1 DLAVGAP
8 FDGAG
13 KVYIYHGSS
22 LGIVTKPTHSP
33 QHPEE
38 PCWPRDT
45 FGTQAP
51 PNLKAVVHSEPDK
64 RGKFLF
70 PAAARSRRGPAGPA
84 PPPPQRV
91 GCRAFVSLCSV
102 DVQACFSYTA
112 SPDSYSP
119 RLMLAYT
126 LDADVDRRKRGQAPR
141 VAFLDGKTADPE
153 HQFTDV
159 VELPHQHAPVC
170 VKATFQL
177 QDSIRDKLRPI
188 TVELTYSIKRA
199 RSKRQSQGSALPPL
213 VPVLNA
219 LQPSSQRAE
228 VRQGP
233 GDVAWFTDRR
243 PARSGFRLCRRLP
256 LAAGQGLALPA
267 MSDQKFVAL
276 EIQVTNLPS
285 DPAVPH
291 QDGDDAHEA
300 LLTVTFPEALPYAGI
315 RSHESWALP
324 GLEKQPCLPNLN
336 ASQVQCELG
345 NPMKRG
351 AQVRFYLIAS
361 TSGITIETRELELE
375 LTLSTATPSPR
386 APCSLADP
394 RQLFFG
400 GRVLGESAMRSEGQV
415 GSAVRF
421 EVTVS
426 IPPGSPQAPSPWPGL
441 TRSLPSNCPA
451 RGASAPWHPPL
462 PCPEPVLPFPARAGE
477 QGAVASAPWHPP
489 LPCPEPVLPSPSEG
503 GHLAQRPSPA
513 GLHRSLVFQCPL
525 YSCDRSAVL
534 TAWGRL
540 WNSTFLEVSRGPAP
554 RGHTAVASPAT
565 GGQPALGWG
574 AGATLPIGTSL
585 DPREVVAWGVP
596 WWIIL
601 IAVLAG
607 MLVLGLLVSILWK
620 LGFFKRTRYQPAAVP
635 QYHAVKIPREER
647 QQFHEE
653 KTGTIQKKEWVT
665 DWSEG
670 SDGHVPISA

>member
-1 DLAVGAP
+1 GNLRVELFNQSSLELGTYDDGPYEAGGEKDQDPSLIPVPANSYFVPSLPSGQPAVPRPEEGGTREHPPRAAPCPSHLQVPAPALPPGCPGESLACQYGAYDTGCSQRGGGGWSLAKKDFGQGGEGWGGVYMQMARIQLWEGIFPGSLALVPGGAQTHLLSCSGPIPVPTDLAVGAP

-22 LGIVTKPTHSP
+22 LGIVTKPTHPLNTQRSP
-33 QHPEE
+33 AGQ
-38 PCWPRDT
+38 
-45 FGTQAP
+45 GTHSAPKERGRLAP

-91 GCRAFVSLCSV
+91 GV

-256 LAAGQGLALPA
+256 LAAGQGLALP

-375 LTLSTATPSPR
+375 LTLSTPATPSPR

-426 IPPGSPQAPSPWPGL
+426 
-441 TRSLPSNCPA
+441 
-451 RGASAPWHPPL
+451 
-462 PCPEPVLPFPARAGE
+462 
-477 QGAVASAPWHPP
+477 
-489 LPCPEPVLPSPSEG
+489 
-503 GHLAQRPSPA
+503 
-513 GLHRSLVFQCPL
+513 
-525 YSCDRSAVL
+525 
-534 TAWGRL
+534 
-540 WNSTFLEVSRGPAP
+540 
-554 RGHTAVASPAT
+554 
-565 GGQPALGWG
+565 
-574 AGATLPIGTSL
+574 
-585 DPREVVAWGVP
+585 
-596 WWIIL
+596 
-601 IAVLAG
+601 
-607 MLVLGLLVSILWK
+607 
-620 LGFFKRTRYQPAAVP
+620 
-635 QYHAVKIPREER
+635 
-647 QQFHEE
+647 
-653 KTGTIQKKEWVT
+653 
-665 DWSEG
+665 
-670 SDGHVPISA
+670 

>member
-1 DLAVGAP
+1 MRGALGAGLCCLGLQLLTGAAFNLDGTHTLLKDGPGGSLFGFSVALHRQLRPEPASWMLVGAPQAAALPGQRANRTGGLYACPLTLAGNLRVELFNQSSLELGTYDDGPYEAGGEKDQDPSLIPVPANSYFDPGERLPGTVGDVAQNSYLGMQMARIQLWEGIFPGSLALVPGGAQTHLLSCSGPIPVPTDLAVGAP

-22 LGIVTKPTHSP
+22 LGIVTKP
-33 QHPEE
+33 
-38 PCWPRDT
+38 
-45 FGTQAP
+45 
-51 PNLKAVVHSEPDK
+51 
-64 RGKFLF
+64 
-70 PAAARSRRGPAGPA
+70 
-84 PPPPQRV
+84 
-91 GCRAFVSLCSV
+91 V

-219 LQPSSQRAE
+219 LQPSSQRA
-228 VRQGP
+228 
-233 GDVAWFTDRR
+233 
-243 PARSGFRLCRRLP
+243 
-256 LAAGQGLALPA
+256 A

-375 LTLSTATPSPR
+375 LTLST
-386 APCSLADP
+386 LADP

-421 EVTVS
+421 EVT
-426 IPPGSPQAPSPWPGL
+426 A
-441 TRSLPSNCPA
+441 
-451 RGASAPWHPPL
+451 
-462 PCPEPVLPFPARAGE
+462 
-477 QGAVASAPWHPP
+477 
-489 LPCPEPVLPSPSEG
+489 
-503 GHLAQRPSPA
+503 
-513 GLHRSLVFQCPL
+513 RSLVFQCPL

-540 WNSTFLEVSRGPAP
+540 WNSTFLEA
-554 RGHTAVASPAT
+554 
-565 GGQPALGWG
+565 
-574 AGATLPIGTSL
+574 TSL